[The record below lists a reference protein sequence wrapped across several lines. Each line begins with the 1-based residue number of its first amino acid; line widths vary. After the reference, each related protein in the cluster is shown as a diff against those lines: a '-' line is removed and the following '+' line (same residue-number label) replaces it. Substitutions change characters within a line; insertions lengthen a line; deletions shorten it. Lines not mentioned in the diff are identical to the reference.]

1 MFMKN
6 KIIIGLIPFILLPSF
21 IFGGFAFFYFGDQY
35 IVNNNQ
41 NVQIDIENNK
51 EIGSIE
57 LRYADENGE
66 YTKNEML
73 NNSFKNQ
80 VFMDYGSV
88 YFIRNDNP
96 TLKRDFIIYYEKPT
110 NINDVANLKISL
122 YCEIIISDTDTRGI
136 EIKEYKDENGESRFY
151 PSSNSVL
158 DIYKPSNIVYKNYN
172 NNFELVNSEEI
183 NDTTEKYVACIRD
196 NILADSITNNEWL
209 TMFNINLNYKNYSVI
224 NNGERIE
231 GNMAPSVAVFDNS
244 YKNKMISNKNA
255 TNYSNIKIKFYLE
268 SVEQNNE

>member
-1 MFMKN
+1 MKN

-21 IFGGFAFFYFGDQY
+21 IFGGFAFFYFGNQY
-35 IVNNNQ
+35 VINNDQ
-41 NVQIDIENNK
+41 NVNIDIENSK
-51 EIGSIE
+51 EIGNIE

-73 NNSFKNQ
+73 NTSFKNQ
-80 VFMDYGSV
+80 VFMDYDSV

-96 TLKRDFIIYYEKPT
+96 TIKRDFIIYYEKPT
-110 NINDVANLKISL
+110 NIIDISNLKISL
-122 YCEIIISDTDTRGI
+122 CCEMTITDTDTRGI
-136 EIKEYKDENGESRFY
+136 KIKEYKDDNEEIRFY

-172 NNFELVNSEEI
+172 NNFELVKSEEI

-196 NILADSITNNEWL
+196 NILADSITNNEWF
-209 TMFNINLNYKNYSVI
+209 TKFNINLNYKNYSVI

-255 TNYSNIKIKFYLE
+255 TNNSNIKIKFYLE

>member
-1 MFMKN
+1 MKN
-6 KIIIGLIPFILLPSF
+6 KIIIGLIPFIILPSF
-21 IFGGFAFFYFGDQY
+21 IFGGFALFYFGDQY
-35 IVNNNQ
+35 VVNNNQ

-73 NNSFKNQ
+73 NTSFKNQ
-80 VFMDYGSV
+80 VFMDYDSV

-96 TLKRDFIIYYEKPT
+96 TLKRDFIIYYDKPT

-136 EIKEYKDENGESRFY
+136 EIKEDKDENGEIRFY

-172 NNFELVNSEEI
+172 NNFELVKSEEI

-196 NILADSITNNEWL
+196 NILADSITNNEWF
-209 TMFNINLNYKNYSVI
+209 TKFNINLNYKNYSVI
-224 NNGERIE
+224 KDGERME
-231 GNMAPSVAVFDNS
+231 GNMAPSVTEYENN
-244 YKNKMISNKNA
+244 YKNKIISNKNA
-255 TNYSNIKIKFYLE
+255 INNSNIKIKFYLD
-268 SVEQNNE
+268 SVRQNNE